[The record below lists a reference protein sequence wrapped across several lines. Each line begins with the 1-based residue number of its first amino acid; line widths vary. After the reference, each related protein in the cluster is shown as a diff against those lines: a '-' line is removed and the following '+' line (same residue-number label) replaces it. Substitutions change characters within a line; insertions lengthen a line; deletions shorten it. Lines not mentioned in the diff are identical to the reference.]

1 MKKIILLAGLF
12 FIIGTCLTGC
22 YKDVIIPPSAQNPNA
37 PPQATSYKTD
47 IQPLFTAHCALSGC
61 HVAGSEVPDLEPA
74 VSYQDLVN
82 GGFVNTLIP
91 NQSTLYVM
99 INGEMEEHIPNAADR
114 QKIYDWI
121 RTGAIDN

>member
-1 MKKIILLAGLF
+1 MKKIIVFAGFLI
-12 FIIGTCLTGC
+12 IIGACLTGC
-22 YKDVIIPPSAQNPNA
+22 YKDVNIAPVSSSA

-47 IQPLFTAHCALSGC
+47 IQPLFTANCALSGC
-61 HVAGSEVPDLEPA
+61 HVAGSQAPDLEPA

-91 NQSTLYVM
+91 NQSTLYIM
-99 INGEMEEHIPNAADR
+99 INGEMETHIPSAADR

>member
-1 MKKIILLAGLF
+1 MKKIIVLAGLF
-12 FIIGTCLTGC
+12 FIIGACLTGC
-22 YKDVIIPPSAQNPNA
+22 YKDVNIAPVNTSA
-37 PPQATSYKTD
+37 PPQATSYKND
-47 IQPLFTAHCALSGC
+47 IQPIFTANCALSGC
-61 HVAGSEVPDLEPA
+61 HVAGSQTPDLEPA

-91 NQSTLYVM
+91 NQSTLYIM
-99 INGEMEEHIPNAADR
+99 INGEMETHIPSAADR